1 MRESDVGPRAL
12 AGTALLTNRCS
23 ALPCVA
29 LSWLAPYSGLSFPAF
44 AVGAPSAS
52 GCRMTAEYRSRLD
65 PGRGAGG
72 RRPRGQQY
80 LSDVEDSA
88 IGWAHKDGAVVIDV
102 DDLHQEHGG
111 APERGLPAVCGH
123 YGQAEPLVGLQWP
136 LCGHQA
142 RVHVHV
148 EGLWQVG

>member
-1 MRESDVGPRAL
+1 MDPRAL
-12 AGTALLTNRCS
+12 AGTALLTNHCS
-23 ALPCVA
+23 LPPCVA
-29 LSWLAPYSGLSFPAF
+29 LSWLVPYSGLSFPAF
-44 AVGAPSAS
+44 TVGAPSTS
-52 GCRMTAEYRSRLD
+52 DCRMTAEYRSGLD
-65 PGRGAGG
+65 TGRGC
-72 RRPRGQQY
+72 RWQRPRGQQY

-111 APERGLPAVCGH
+111 APERGLPAICGH
-123 YGQAEPLVGLQWP
+123 YGQVESLVGLQWP